1 LVNMLKFTMK
11 ILICIFCI
19 MDLMA
24 NIYLVWCFIYKDIKK
39 YGAFLD
45 GILANCL

>member
-1 LVNMLKFTMK
+1 MLKFTMK

-24 NIYLVWCFIYKDIKK
+24 NIYLLGLMFIYKILKAHF
-39 YGAFLD
+39 GQW
-45 GILANCL
+45 LANCLCLLC